1 MRKEHTDSI
10 DQLTARFPQL
20 ASLKGA
26 RFLVKYGGAAMEHP
40 GVRDSVCREIA
51 ALARIGIEII
61 VVHGGGKEITR
72 LLERL
77 QIESSF
83 IGGHRVTNPA
93 AMEATEMVLSGAV
106 NKDLASRITRYGSL
120 AVGISG
126 RDGDLLTAARIKG
139 VNGEDLGST
148 GEVIECNT
156 EAVEALI
163 RSGFIPVISPI
174 AQDIQGQPIN
184 INADFA
190 AGSLAAATKV
200 LSCVFLTDV
209 PGVKRGGQVI
219 PELTKQEITELIE
232 DGTIS
237 GGMIP
242 KVTCVIKALEA
253 GCASA
258 VICEAKREFIVTQ
271 AILGESGAGTVVK
284 ASPPPTTPSPTTPS
298 PTTPSL

>member
-1 MRKEHTDSI
+1 
-10 DQLTARFPQL
+10 
-20 ASLKGA
+20 
-26 RFLVKYGGAAMEHP
+26 
-40 GVRDSVCREIA
+40 VCHEIA
-51 ALARIGIEII
+51 ALARIGIELV

-77 QIESSF
+77 QIESHF

-106 NKDLASRITRYGSL
+106 NKDLASRITSHGAPAIGL
-120 AVGISG
+120 SG
-126 RDGDLLTAARIKG
+126 RDANLLTAIRIKG
-139 VNGEDLGST
+139 MNGFT
-148 GEVIECNT
+148 
-156 EAVEALI
+156 
-163 RSGFIPVISPI
+163 PVISPI

-200 LSCVFLTDV
+200 SSCVFLTDV
-209 PGVKRGGQVI
+209 PGVKRDGQVI

-253 GCASA
+253 GCARA
-258 VICEAKREFIVTQ
+258 VICEAKRELIVSQ
-271 AILGESGAGTVVK
+271 AILGEPGAGTVVK
-284 ASPPPTTPSPTTPS
+284 ANPAPTIPTP
-298 PTTPSL
+298 